1 MNSLGL
7 TAIDGLALDAAHRAV
22 LRPADPMKDENGN
35 VHYLPRFFLE
45 VPSWAAAHELRVA
58 AHFKLAELMMVDC
71 REAQLQLLSF
81 PHYVPCAIVILAR
94 YLEAFRAEAGA
105 AVFISAN
112 GGYRSPAHRMSASA
126 SRHHWATAAD
136 IYRVGDTYLDN
147 EKAIDRYARIA
158 TSLGGEV
165 FVRPYAEGDDHL
177 HFDIGFVTLTPREC
191 SEWPV

>member
-7 TAIDGLALDAAHRAV
+7 KSVDGLQLDAERRAV
-22 LRPADPMKDENGN
+22 LKPGAPMHDEHGK
-35 VHYLPRFFLE
+35 VHHLPRFFLE
-45 VPSWAAAHELRVA
+45 VPSWPVAHELRVA

-71 REAQLQLLSF
+71 REAKLQLQSF
-81 PHYVPCAIVILAR
+81 PHYVPDAIVILAR
-94 YLEAFRAEAGA
+94 YLESFRVEAGA
-105 AVFISAN
+105 SVFISAN
-112 GGYRSPAHRMSASA
+112 GGYRSPAHQLSASA

-165 FVRPYAEGDDHL
+165 LVRPYAEGDDHL
-177 HFDIGFVTLTPREC
+177 HLDIGFVTLTPREC
-191 SEWPV
+191 DESL